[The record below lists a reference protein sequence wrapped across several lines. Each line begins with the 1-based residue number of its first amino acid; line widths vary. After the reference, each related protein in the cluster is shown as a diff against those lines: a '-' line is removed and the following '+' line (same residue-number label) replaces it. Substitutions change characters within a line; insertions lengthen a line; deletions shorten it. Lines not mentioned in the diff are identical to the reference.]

1 MSSTNSQNNIET
13 TSVINSPFH
22 TPEVNIPHPRLHQSV
37 SEIRRMMEIS
47 RQIKFQEIYANE
59 QYRKQLEKIWEKE
72 PYTHEFQKY
81 VKLIELRDHIYNQTA
96 KIVEMIDDTAK
107 ILINS
112 PEYQAAIPLYLN
124 KAGQIRF
131 PSTTPSNLSD
141 LPLYQPPQ
149 SPLIPIPAPI
159 PSLEATTPKPIIPE
173 IPITEDI
180 KPEIKSTL
188 AQMKRSGIVKKKSPK
203 TKPIK
208 LVLNPL
214 NHAGTRENPI
224 DLSSEVPSPGYC
236 TTCGS
241 KDHVA
246 SYRCPKYQCSI
257 CDVFAP
263 DHDWSDCPKRINYS
277 AKTVKHHI
285 DWTTNKKGEKIKVE
299 DHDGYILEDYSET
312 DFGDEAYYNIDGEG
326 GDFHGIF
333 HY

>member
-1 MSSTNSQNNIET
+1 
-13 TSVINSPFH
+13 
-22 TPEVNIPHPRLHQSV
+22 
-37 SEIRRMMEIS
+37 
-47 RQIKFQEIYANE
+47 
-59 QYRKQLEKIWEKE
+59 
-72 PYTHEFQKY
+72 
-81 VKLIELRDHIYNQTA
+81 
-96 KIVEMIDDTAK
+96 MIDDTAK

-141 LPLYQPPQ
+141 SPPYQPPQ
-149 SPLIPIPAPI
+149 SPTPLPILSPTPVPIPAPI

-173 IPITEDI
+173 ISITEDI
-180 KPEIKSTL
+180 KPEIKLTL
-188 AQMKRSGIVKKKSPK
+188 ARMKSREAIRTGSGIIKKKSPK
-203 TKPIK
+203 IKPIK

-224 DLSSEVPSPGYC
+224 DLSSEIPSPGYC

-263 DHDWSDCPKRINYS
+263 DHDWSDCPKRTNYS

-285 DWTTNKKGEKIKVE
+285 DWTTNKKGEKTKVE

-326 GDFHGIF
+326 GDFIHGI
-333 HY
+333 YY